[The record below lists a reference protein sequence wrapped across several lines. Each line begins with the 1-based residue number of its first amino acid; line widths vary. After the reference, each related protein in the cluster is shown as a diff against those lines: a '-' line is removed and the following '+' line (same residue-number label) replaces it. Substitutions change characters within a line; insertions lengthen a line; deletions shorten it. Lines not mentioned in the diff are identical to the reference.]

1 MNPVSKTRLGVYS
14 SIAVSACA
22 GQVGVAQ
29 LVEHAS
35 SLLTPHNESPPRH
48 YLSML
53 AVRRCVHEQAPSGG
67 SSYAFLLPTT
77 GGGGVETP

>member
-1 MNPVSKTRLGVYS
+1 MNPVSKIRLGVYS
-14 SIAVSACA
+14 SIAAIACA
-22 GQVGVAQ
+22 GQVGVAR
-29 LVEHAS
+29 LEARAS

-53 AVRRCVHEQAPSGG
+53 VVRRCVHGQAPSGG

-77 GGGGVETP
+77 GGGGVDTP